1 MKLIHMPFILPDDRD
16 KLDTTIPQ
24 DILVPFNRT
33 GSEKRV
39 SIARM
44 C

>member
-1 MKLIHMPFILPDDRD
+1 MKLIHMPFILHDDRD

-24 DILVPFNRT
+24 DTLVPFNGT

-39 SIARM
+39 SIARR